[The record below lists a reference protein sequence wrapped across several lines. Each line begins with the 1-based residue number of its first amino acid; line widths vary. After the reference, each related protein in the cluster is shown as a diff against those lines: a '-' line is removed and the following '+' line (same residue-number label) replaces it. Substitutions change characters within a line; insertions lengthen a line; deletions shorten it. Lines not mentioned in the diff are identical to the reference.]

1 MYYFRINNII
11 KIIPILYFLKEIGQ
25 VAKLWRNLKT
35 SQKFEGSKMNNEKD
49 ELKECIAREFE
60 EIAKEEEESLEKDTS
75 LVVPEGTKEAVLA
88 RLKEQMRE
96 YQREQAENEARE
108 REEAINNLSEEDRK
122 ALELGR
128 KMLKAE
134 VGTADTSEKKV
145 HYRRKPLK
153 IYLALA
159 AVIVCVLAMGITSM
173 GGPERVVRMVRQ
185 AVGDR
190 DVEQVDSNKTD
201 KQNKII
207 EGEAEEEAYQK
218 IRDTFDTDVVKV
230 FVCLPD
236 MKFDTMNLDESK
248 QVAEMY
254 YSYDGE
260 TIGYIINMP
269 YRDSSW
275 GVDFEDSV
283 EKKYSKEIHKCKINI
298 TLYEIEDSNVP
309 KCVAKFK
316 YGNIEYMLMGTMSE
330 QNFEKIL
337 KNLFF
342 PK

>member
-1 MYYFRINNII
+1 
-11 KIIPILYFLKEIGQ
+11 
-25 VAKLWRNLKT
+25 
-35 SQKFEGSKMNNEKD
+35 MNNEKD
-49 ELKECIAREFE
+49 EFKECIAREFE

-108 REEAINNLSEEDRK
+108 REEAINNLSEEDRR

-236 MKFDTMNLDESK
+236 MKFDTMNLDEKK
-248 QVAEMY
+248 QVAELY
-254 YSYDGE
+254 YTYQKRKIVYIVN
-260 TIGYIINMP
+260 TGY
-269 YRDSSW
+269 RESSW
-275 GVDFEDSV
+275 GIDIEDSI
-283 EKKYSKEIHKCKINI
+283 EKEYSKEINGCNMNI
-298 TLYEIEDSNVP
+298 VVYKVENSNQSR
-309 KCVAKFK
+309 CVSKFK
-316 YGNIEYMLMGTMSE
+316 YEGVEYFMMGLMEEGD
-330 QNFEKIL
+330 FEKIL

>member
-1 MYYFRINNII
+1 
-11 KIIPILYFLKEIGQ
+11 
-25 VAKLWRNLKT
+25 
-35 SQKFEGSKMNNEKD
+35 MNNEKD
-49 ELKECIAREFE
+49 EMKECIAREFE
-60 EIAKEEEESLEKDTS
+60 EIAKEEEETLEKDTS
-75 LVVPEGTKEAVLA
+75 LVVPEGTKEAVFA

>member
-1 MYYFRINNII
+1 M
-11 KIIPILYFLKEIGQ
+11 
-25 VAKLWRNLKT
+25 
-35 SQKFEGSKMNNEKD
+35 
-49 ELKECIAREFE
+49 
-60 EIAKEEEESLEKDTS
+60 
-75 LVVPEGTKEAVLA
+75 
-88 RLKEQMRE
+88 
-96 YQREQAENEARE
+96 
-108 REEAINNLSEEDRK
+108 
-122 ALELGR
+122 
-128 KMLKAE
+128 
-134 VGTADTSEKKV
+134 
-145 HYRRKPLK
+145 H
-153 IYLALA
+153 
-159 AVIVCVLAMGITSM
+159 
-173 GGPERVVRMVRQ
+173 
-185 AVGDR
+185 
-190 DVEQVDSNKTD
+190 
-201 KQNKII
+201 
-207 EGEAEEEAYQK
+207 
-218 IRDTFDTDVVKV
+218 FDTDVVKV

-275 GVDFEDSV
+275 GVDFEDPV

-316 YGNIEYMLMGTMSE
+316 YGNIEYILMGTMSE

>member
-1 MYYFRINNII
+1 
-11 KIIPILYFLKEIGQ
+11 
-25 VAKLWRNLKT
+25 
-35 SQKFEGSKMNNEKD
+35 MNNEKD
-49 ELKECIAREFE
+49 EMKECIAREFE

-75 LVVPEGTKEAVLA
+75 LVVPEGTKEAVFA

-108 REEAINNLSEEDRK
+108 REEAINNLSEEERK

>member
-1 MYYFRINNII
+1 
-11 KIIPILYFLKEIGQ
+11 
-25 VAKLWRNLKT
+25 
-35 SQKFEGSKMNNEKD
+35 MNNEKD

-108 REEAINNLSEEDRK
+108 REEAINNLSEEDRRP
-122 ALELGR
+122 LELGR

-236 MKFDTMNLDESK
+236 MKFDTMNLDEKK
-248 QVAEMY
+248 QVAELY
-254 YSYDGE
+254 YTYQKRKIVYIVN
-260 TIGYIINMP
+260 TGY
-269 YRDSSW
+269 RESSW
-275 GVDFEDSV
+275 GIDIEDSI
-283 EKKYSKEIHKCKINI
+283 EKEYSKEINGCNMNI
-298 TLYEIEDSNVP
+298 VVYKVENSNQSR
-309 KCVAKFK
+309 CVSKFK
-316 YGNIEYMLMGTMSE
+316 YEGVEYFMMGLMEEGD
-330 QNFEKIL
+330 FEKIL

>member
-145 HYRRKPLK
+145 HYSRKPLK

>member
-1 MYYFRINNII
+1 
-11 KIIPILYFLKEIGQ
+11 
-25 VAKLWRNLKT
+25 
-35 SQKFEGSKMNNEKD
+35 MNNEKD
-49 ELKECIAREFE
+49 EMKECIAREFE

-75 LVVPEGTKEAVLA
+75 LVVPEGTKEAVFA

-96 YQREQAENEARE
+96 DQREQAENEARE

>member
-1 MYYFRINNII
+1 
-11 KIIPILYFLKEIGQ
+11 
-25 VAKLWRNLKT
+25 
-35 SQKFEGSKMNNEKD
+35 MNNEKD

-88 RLKEQMRE
+88 RLKEQIRE

-108 REEAINNLSEEDRK
+108 REEAINNLSEEDRR

-236 MKFDTMNLDESK
+236 MKFDTMNLDEKK
-248 QVAEMY
+248 QVAELY
-254 YSYDGE
+254 YTYQKRKIVYIVN
-260 TIGYIINMP
+260 TGY
-269 YRDSSW
+269 RESSW
-275 GVDFEDSV
+275 GIDIEDSI
-283 EKKYSKEIHKCKINI
+283 EKEYSKEINGCNMNI
-298 TLYEIEDSNVP
+298 VVYKVENSNQSR
-309 KCVAKFK
+309 CVSKFK
-316 YGNIEYMLMGTMSE
+316 YEGVEYFTMGLMEEGD
-330 QNFEKIL
+330 FEKIL
-337 KNLFF
+337 KNLVF

>member
-1 MYYFRINNII
+1 
-11 KIIPILYFLKEIGQ
+11 
-25 VAKLWRNLKT
+25 
-35 SQKFEGSKMNNEKD
+35 MNNEKD

-145 HYRRKPLK
+145 HYSRKPLK

-159 AVIVCVLAMGITSM
+159 AVIVCELAMGITSM

>member
-1 MYYFRINNII
+1 
-11 KIIPILYFLKEIGQ
+11 
-25 VAKLWRNLKT
+25 
-35 SQKFEGSKMNNEKD
+35 MNNEKD
-49 ELKECIAREFE
+49 EMKECIAREFE

-75 LVVPEGTKEAVLA
+75 LVVPEGTKEAVFA

-218 IRDTFDTDVVKV
+218 IRDTLDTDVVKV

>member
-1 MYYFRINNII
+1 
-11 KIIPILYFLKEIGQ
+11 
-25 VAKLWRNLKT
+25 
-35 SQKFEGSKMNNEKD
+35 MNNEKD
-49 ELKECIAREFE
+49 EMKECIAREFE

-75 LVVPEGTKEAVLA
+75 LVVPEGTKEAVFA

-108 REEAINNLSEEDRK
+108 RNNLSEEDRK

>member
-1 MYYFRINNII
+1 
-11 KIIPILYFLKEIGQ
+11 
-25 VAKLWRNLKT
+25 
-35 SQKFEGSKMNNEKD
+35 MNNEKD

-75 LVVPEGTKEAVLA
+75 LVVPEGTKEAVFA
-88 RLKEQMRE
+88 RLKEQMKE

-207 EGEAEEEAYQK
+207 EDEAEEEAYQK

>member
-1 MYYFRINNII
+1 
-11 KIIPILYFLKEIGQ
+11 
-25 VAKLWRNLKT
+25 
-35 SQKFEGSKMNNEKD
+35 MNNEKD

-108 REEAINNLSEEDRK
+108 REEAINNLSKEDRK

-236 MKFDTMNLDESK
+236 MKFDTMNLDEKK
-248 QVAEMY
+248 QVAELY
-254 YSYDGE
+254 YTYQKRKIVYIVN
-260 TIGYIINMP
+260 TGY
-269 YRDSSW
+269 RESSW
-275 GVDFEDSV
+275 GIDIEDSI
-283 EKKYSKEIHKCKINI
+283 EKEYSKEINGCNMNI
-298 TLYEIEDSNVP
+298 VVYKVENSNQSR
-309 KCVAKFK
+309 CVSKFK
-316 YGNIEYMLMGTMSE
+316 YEGVEYFMMGLMEEGD
-330 QNFEKIL
+330 FEKIL

>member
-1 MYYFRINNII
+1 
-11 KIIPILYFLKEIGQ
+11 
-25 VAKLWRNLKT
+25 
-35 SQKFEGSKMNNEKD
+35 MNNEKD
-49 ELKECIAREFE
+49 ELKECIAREFD

-108 REEAINNLSEEDRK
+108 REEAINNLSEEDRR

-236 MKFDTMNLDESK
+236 MKFDTMNLDEKK
-248 QVAEMY
+248 QVAELY
-254 YSYDGE
+254 YTYQKRKIVYIVN
-260 TIGYIINMP
+260 TGY
-269 YRDSSW
+269 RESSW
-275 GVDFEDSV
+275 GIDIEDSI
-283 EKKYSKEIHKCKINI
+283 EKEYSKEINGCNMNI
-298 TLYEIEDSNVP
+298 VVYKVENSNQSR
-309 KCVAKFK
+309 CVSKFK
-316 YGNIEYMLMGTMSE
+316 YEGVEYFMMGLMEEGD
-330 QNFEKIL
+330 FEKIL

>member
-1 MYYFRINNII
+1 
-11 KIIPILYFLKEIGQ
+11 
-25 VAKLWRNLKT
+25 
-35 SQKFEGSKMNNEKD
+35 MNNEKD
-49 ELKECIAREFE
+49 EMKECIAREFE

-75 LVVPEGTKEAVLA
+75 LVVPEGTKEAVFA

-218 IRDTFDTDVVKV
+218 IRDTIDTDVVKV

>member
-1 MYYFRINNII
+1 
-11 KIIPILYFLKEIGQ
+11 
-25 VAKLWRNLKT
+25 
-35 SQKFEGSKMNNEKD
+35 
-49 ELKECIAREFE
+49 
-60 EIAKEEEESLEKDTS
+60 
-75 LVVPEGTKEAVLA
+75 
-88 RLKEQMRE
+88 MRE

-108 REEAINNLSEEDRK
+108 REEAINNLSEEDRR

-145 HYRRKPLK
+145 HYSRKPLK

-190 DVEQVDSNKTD
+190 EVEKNSTSRKIKTIASED
-201 KQNKII
+201 
-207 EGEAEEEAYQK
+207 EEKAYQE
-218 IRDTFDTDVVKV
+218 IRDAFDTDVVKI

-269 YRDSSW
+269 YRDSSL
-275 GVDFEDSV
+275 GIDFEDSI
-283 EKKYSKEIHKCKINI
+283 EKEYSKVVNDCEIKITI
-298 TLYEIEDSNVP
+298 YKLEDNKKSG
-309 KCVAKFK
+309 CVARFK
-316 YGNIEYMLMGTMSE
+316 HGSIEYLLTGTMK
-330 QNFEKIL
+330 QQDFEK
-337 KNLFF
+337 F
-342 PK
+342 

>member
-1 MYYFRINNII
+1 
-11 KIIPILYFLKEIGQ
+11 
-25 VAKLWRNLKT
+25 
-35 SQKFEGSKMNNEKD
+35 MNNEKD
-49 ELKECIAREFE
+49 EMKECIAREFE

-75 LVVPEGTKEAVLA
+75 LVVPEGTKEAVFA

-159 AVIVCVLAMGITSM
+159 AVIVCVLAMGITIM

>member
-1 MYYFRINNII
+1 
-11 KIIPILYFLKEIGQ
+11 
-25 VAKLWRNLKT
+25 
-35 SQKFEGSKMNNEKD
+35 MNNEKD

-75 LVVPEGTKEAVLA
+75 LVVPEGTKEAVFA

-275 GVDFEDSV
+275 GMDFEDSV

>member
-1 MYYFRINNII
+1 
-11 KIIPILYFLKEIGQ
+11 
-25 VAKLWRNLKT
+25 
-35 SQKFEGSKMNNEKD
+35 MNNEKD
-49 ELKECIAREFE
+49 ELKECIAREFD

>member
-1 MYYFRINNII
+1 
-11 KIIPILYFLKEIGQ
+11 
-25 VAKLWRNLKT
+25 
-35 SQKFEGSKMNNEKD
+35 MNNEKD

-108 REEAINNLSEEDRK
+108 REEAINNLSEEDRR

-207 EGEAEEEAYQK
+207 EDEAEEEAYQK

>member
-1 MYYFRINNII
+1 
-11 KIIPILYFLKEIGQ
+11 
-25 VAKLWRNLKT
+25 
-35 SQKFEGSKMNNEKD
+35 MNNEKD

-145 HYRRKPLK
+145 HYSRKPLK

-201 KQNKII
+201 KQNTII

>member
-1 MYYFRINNII
+1 
-11 KIIPILYFLKEIGQ
+11 
-25 VAKLWRNLKT
+25 
-35 SQKFEGSKMNNEKD
+35 MNNEKD

-96 YQREQAENEARE
+96 YHREQAENEARE
-108 REEAINNLSEEDRK
+108 REEAINNLSEEDRR

-275 GVDFEDSV
+275 GVDFEDPV

-316 YGNIEYMLMGTMSE
+316 YGNIEYILMGTMSE

>member
-1 MYYFRINNII
+1 
-11 KIIPILYFLKEIGQ
+11 
-25 VAKLWRNLKT
+25 
-35 SQKFEGSKMNNEKD
+35 MNNEKD

-75 LVVPEGTKEAVLA
+75 LVVPEGTKEAVFA

-122 ALELGR
+122 VLELGR

>member
-1 MYYFRINNII
+1 
-11 KIIPILYFLKEIGQ
+11 
-25 VAKLWRNLKT
+25 
-35 SQKFEGSKMNNEKD
+35 MNNEKD

-75 LVVPEGTKEAVLA
+75 LVVPEGTKEAVFA

-207 EGEAEEEAYQK
+207 EDEAEEEAYQK

>member
-1 MYYFRINNII
+1 
-11 KIIPILYFLKEIGQ
+11 
-25 VAKLWRNLKT
+25 
-35 SQKFEGSKMNNEKD
+35 MNNEKD

-96 YQREQAENEARE
+96 YQREQTENEARE
-108 REEAINNLSEEDRK
+108 REEAINNLSEEDRR

-153 IYLALA
+153 IHLALA

-236 MKFDTMNLDESK
+236 MKFDTMNLDEKK
-248 QVAEMY
+248 QVAELY
-254 YSYDGE
+254 YTYQKRKIVYIVN
-260 TIGYIINMP
+260 TGY
-269 YRDSSW
+269 RESSW
-275 GVDFEDSV
+275 GIDIEDSI
-283 EKKYSKEIHKCKINI
+283 EKEYSKEINGCNMNI
-298 TLYEIEDSNVP
+298 VVYKVENSNQSR
-309 KCVAKFK
+309 CVSKFK
-316 YGNIEYMLMGTMSE
+316 YEGVEYFMMGLMEEGD
-330 QNFEKIL
+330 FEKIL
-337 KNLFF
+337 KNLVF

>member
-1 MYYFRINNII
+1 
-11 KIIPILYFLKEIGQ
+11 
-25 VAKLWRNLKT
+25 
-35 SQKFEGSKMNNEKD
+35 MNNEKD
-49 ELKECIAREFE
+49 ELKECIAREFD

-145 HYRRKPLK
+145 HYSRKPLK

-207 EGEAEEEAYQK
+207 EGKAEEEAYQK

>member
-1 MYYFRINNII
+1 
-11 KIIPILYFLKEIGQ
+11 
-25 VAKLWRNLKT
+25 
-35 SQKFEGSKMNNEKD
+35 MNNEKD

-108 REEAINNLSEEDRK
+108 REEAINNLSEEDRR

-190 DVEQVDSNKTD
+190 EVEKNSTSRKIKTIASED
-201 KQNKII
+201 
-207 EGEAEEEAYQK
+207 EEKAYQE
-218 IRDTFDTDVVKV
+218 IRDAFDTDVVKI

-248 QVAEMY
+248 QVAELY
-254 YSYDGE
+254 YTCNDKKIVYM
-260 TIGYIINMP
+260 INAP
-269 YRDSSW
+269 YRESSL
-275 GVDFEDSV
+275 GIDIEDPV
-283 EKKYSKEIHKCKINI
+283 EKEYSKKINGCKMDI
-298 TLYEIEDSNVP
+298 VLY
-309 KCVAKFK
+309 K
-316 YGNIEYMLMGTMSE
+316 
-330 QNFEKIL
+330 EKL
-337 KNLFF
+337 LRTR
-342 PK
+342 